1 MGPDLATVS
10 DVDLLARIVNGEPAA
25 VAALYDR
32 YAGLLAALA
41 LRILRD
47 PAECQDILHDV
58 FVLLGERARHYVPE
72 RGTVAAWLVTLVR
85 NLSIDRVRRRDRR
98 GAIARDILAHEPRAA
113 EAGADADP
121 ETQAVD
127 AAEGARVRT
136 ALAALP
142 PAQRATLEL
151 AFFSGLSY
159 PEIAARENLPL
170 GTIKSRAA
178 RALAALREAL
188 ESDSGCPEAPSTPIP
203 GQHFG

>member
-10 DVDLLARIVNGEPAA
+10 DVDLLARIVDGDPAA
-25 VAALYDR
+25 VAQLYDR

-47 PAECQDILHDV
+47 RAECEDTLHDV

-72 RGTVAAWLVTLVR
+72 RGSVAAWLVTLVR
-85 NLSIDRVRRRDRR
+85 NLSIDRMRRRERR
-98 GAIARDILAHEPRAA
+98 GAITRDILAHEPGAA
-113 EAGADADP
+113 EASAEADP
-121 ETQAVD
+121 ETQVVD
-127 AAEGARVRT
+127 AAEGARVRA

-142 PAQRATLEL
+142 PAQRGTLEL
-151 AFFSGLSY
+151 SFFSGLSY
-159 PEIAARENLPL
+159 PEIAEKENLPL

-188 ESDSGCPEAPSTPIP
+188 EKDSASPRSSTSPIR
-203 GQHFG
+203 GQRLG